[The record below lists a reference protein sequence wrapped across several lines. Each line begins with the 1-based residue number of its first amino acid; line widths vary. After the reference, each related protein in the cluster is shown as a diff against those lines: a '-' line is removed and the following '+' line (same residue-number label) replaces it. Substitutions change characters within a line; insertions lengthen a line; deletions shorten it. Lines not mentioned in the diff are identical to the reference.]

1 MLRAVDVPTNLLH
14 CLVFLVVIV
23 VFIVFS
29 LKPLDELCGL
39 CRAEEERLAPE
50 EERLAPEEGNG
61 LASLQA
67 PLPNDLPSSTLTLS
81 R

>member
-1 MLRAVDVPTNLLH
+1 MGYTTNLQH
-14 CLVFLVVIV
+14 CLVLVLFIV
-23 VFIVFS
+23 VIVFS